1 MSETLGSEQILLK
14 GAVREAWGIGV
25 ATVVRPRCRERNLV
39 EELEPEAEEMG
50 RGYRFLSRQT
60 RAKPFLGKSIWWQ
73 QREREESR
81 DMGGG

>member
-1 MSETLGSEQILLK
+1 M
-14 GAVREAWGIGV
+14 
-25 ATVVRPRCRERNLV
+25 